1 MVKLVDLKKKIAE
14 FYIYIY
20 IYIYIFIKFLT
31 NIKKKFSHQL
41 SYFDEELIN

>member
-14 FYIYIY
+14 FY